1 MQKEKSAMAVNLKGR
16 SFLTLRDFTPGEI
29 RYLLDLGRDLKAK
42 RRNGVY
48 APALQGKH
56 IVLLFEKTST
66 RTRCSFE
73 VAATQ
78 EGAHVTFLDAG
89 SSQMGKKE
97 SLEDSARV
105 LGRFFDGI
113 EYRGYDQSAVEAL
126 AAFSGVPVWNGLTD
140 ADHPTQILADLMTIE
155 EHCAKPLNRVK
166 VVFPGDVRNN
176 MCYAWMIGAAKM
188 GVHFVGLGPEK
199 LAAEMDRQLLAATQA
214 EARENGGSVEITD
227 DPACLRGADVIYGD
241 IWASMGEEALIRER
255 AELLAPYRVTEE
267 TLRAAENPDVLYLHC
282 LPSFHDF
289 ETRLAGEWREKGVD
303 IREVTD
309 EVFRGKH
316 SVVFD
321 EAENRMHSIKA
332 VLVATIGG

>member
-1 MQKEKSAMAVNLKGR
+1 MAVNLKGK
-16 SFLTLRDFTPGEI
+16 SFLTLMDLTPEEI
-29 RYLLDLGRDLKAK
+29 RYLLDLGHDLKAK
-42 RRNGVY
+42 RRAHGKGQ
-48 APALQGKH
+48 ALKGKH

-78 EGAHVTFLDAG
+78 EGAHVTYLDAG

-97 SLEDSARV
+97 SLEDSAKV

-113 EYRGYDQSAVEAL
+113 EYRGYDQTVVEDL
-126 AAFSGVPVWNGLTD
+126 AKYSGVSVWNGLTD
-140 ADHPTQILADLMTIE
+140 TDHPTQILADMMTIE
-155 EHCAKPLNRVK
+155 EHCAKPLKDVK

-176 MCYAWMIGAAKM
+176 MCYAWMYGCAKM
-188 GVHFVGLGPEK
+188 GMHFVGLGPKE
-199 LAAEMDRQLLAATQA
+199 LVEGVDRTVMQNVQEVAAGTGATI
-214 EARENGGSVEITD
+214 EITSD
-227 DPACLRGADVIYGD
+227 MNTLIGADVIYGD
-241 IWASMGEEALIRER
+241 IWASMGEEELIPER
-255 AELLAPYRVTEE
+255 TKLLTPFRVTEE
-267 TLRAAENPDVLYLHC
+267 MLEKTGNPKVLYLHC

-289 ETRLAGEWREKGVD
+289 ETKMAKEWIEQGID

-332 VLVATIGG
+332 VLVATIGS

>member
-1 MQKEKSAMAVNLKGR
+1 MAVNLKGR
-16 SFLTLRDFTPGEI
+16 SFLTLEDFTPGEI
-29 RYLLDLGRDLKAK
+29 RYLLDLGHDLKAK
-42 RRNGVY
+42 RRAGISGHT
-48 APALQGKH
+48 LEGKH

-78 EGAHVTFLDAG
+78 EGAHVTYLDAG

-97 SLEDSARV
+97 SLEDSAKV

-113 EYRGYDQSAVEAL
+113 EYRGFAQKVVEDL
-126 AAFSGVPVWNGLTD
+126 AKYSGVPVWNGLTD
-140 ADHPTQILADLMTIE
+140 ADHPTQILADMMTIE
-155 EHCAKPLNRVK
+155 EHCAKPLREVK

-176 MCYAWMIGAAKM
+176 MCYAWMFGAAKM
-188 GVHFVGLGPEK
+188 GMHFVGLGPQE
-199 LAAEMDRQLLAATQA
+199 LAREMDDALVRRVQDIALGTGATI
-214 EARENGGSVEITD
+214 EITH
-227 DPACLRGADVIYGD
+227 DPACLKGADVIYGD
-241 IWASMGEEALIRER
+241 IWASMGEEDLIPKR
-255 AELLAPYRVTEE
+255 AELLSPYRVTEE
-267 TLRAAENPDVLYLHC
+267 TLKATGNPNVLYLHC

-289 ETRLAGEWREKGVD
+289 ETKLAKEWKDKGVD

-309 EVFRGKH
+309 EVFRSRH

-332 VLVATIGG
+332 VLVATIGK

>member
-1 MQKEKSAMAVNLKGR
+1 MAVNLKGK
-16 SFLTLRDFTPGEI
+16 SFLTLLDLTPQEI
-29 RYLLDLGRDLKAK
+29 RYLLDLGHDLKAK
-42 RRNGVY
+42 RRSGIY
-48 APALQGKH
+48 APALKGKH

-78 EGAHVTFLDAG
+78 EGAHVTYLDAG

-97 SLEDSARV
+97 SLEDSAKV

-113 EYRGYDQSAVEAL
+113 EYRGYEQKVVEDL
-126 AAFSGVPVWNGLTD
+126 ARWSGVPVWNGLTD
-140 ADHPTQILADLMTIE
+140 VDHPTQILADMMTIE
-155 EHCAKPLNRVK
+155 EHCHKPLRDVK

-176 MCYAWMIGAAKM
+176 MCYAWMYGCAKM
-188 GVHFVGLGPEK
+188 GMHFVGLGPK
-199 LAAEMDRQLLAATQA
+199 TLADGVDPNVMLRVRQVAQDTGATI
-214 EARENGGSVEITD
+214 EITD
-227 DPACLRGADVIYGD
+227 DENSLQGADVIYGD
-241 IWASMGEEALIRER
+241 IWASMGEEELIPQR
-255 AELLAPYRVTEE
+255 AKLLTPYRVTDK
-267 TLRAAENPDVLYLHC
+267 TLEKTGNPNVLYMHC

-289 ETRLAGEWREKGVD
+289 ETSTAKTWHDKGVD

-309 EVFRGKH
+309 EVFRGPH

-332 VLVATIGG
+332 VLVATMGCC

>member
-1 MQKEKSAMAVNLKGR
+1 MAVNLKGK
-16 SFLTLRDFTPGEI
+16 SFLTLNDLTPGEI
-29 RYLLDLGRDLKAK
+29 RYLLDLGHDLKAK
-42 RRNGVY
+42 RRAGICE
-48 APALQGKH
+48 PTLKGKH

-78 EGAHVTFLDAG
+78 EGAHVTFLDSG

-97 SLEDSARV
+97 SLEDSAKV

-113 EYRGYDQSAVEAL
+113 EYRGYDQQVVEDL
-126 AAFSGVPVWNGLTD
+126 AKWSGVPVWNGLTD
-140 ADHPTQILADLMTIE
+140 LDHPTQILADMMTIE
-155 EHCAKPLNRVK
+155 EHCAKPLKDVK

-176 MCYAWMIGAAKM
+176 MCYAWMYGCAKM
-188 GVHFVGLGPEK
+188 GMHFVGLGPEELVREVDPSV
-199 LAAEMDRQLLAATQA
+199 LAAAHDTA
-214 EARENGGSVEITD
+214 EKTGAKIEITSD
-227 DPACLRGADVIYGD
+227 KGSLQGADVIYGD
-241 IWASMGEEALIRER
+241 IWASMGEEALIPDR
-255 AELLAPYRVTEE
+255 AKLLSPFRVTEE
-267 TLRAAENPDVLYLHC
+267 TLRSTGNPNVLYMHC

-289 ETRLAGEWREKGVD
+289 ETKLAKEWQDKGVD

-309 EVFRGKH
+309 EVFRSRH

-332 VLVATIGG
+332 VLVATIGR

>member
-1 MQKEKSAMAVNLKGR
+1 MAVNLKGR
-16 SFLTLRDFTPGEI
+16 SFLTLQDFTPGEI
-29 RYLLDLGRDLKAK
+29 RYLLDLGHDLKAK
-42 RRNGVY
+42 RRAGICD
-48 APALQGKH
+48 PALKGKH

-73 VAATQ
+73 VAAPP
-78 EGAHVTFLDAG
+78 EAAHVTYLDAN

-97 SLEDSARV
+97 SLEASAKV

-113 EYRGYDQSAVEAL
+113 EYRGSEQSAVEDL
-126 AAFSGVPVWNGLTD
+126 ANYSGVPVWNGLTD
-140 ADHPTQILADLMTIE
+140 ADHPTQILADMMTIE
-155 EHCAKPLNRVK
+155 EHCHKPLNQVK

-188 GVHFVGLGPEK
+188 GMHFVALGPEQ
-199 LAAEMDRQLLAATQA
+199 LAKEMDKDLIQRVFAT
-214 EARENGGSVEITD
+214 ARENGGLIEITD
-227 DPACLRGADVIYGD
+227 NVKDLKGADVIYGD
-241 IWASMGEEALIRER
+241 IWASMGEEALIPER
-255 AELLAPYRVTEE
+255 AKLLSPFRVTEE
-267 TLRAAENPDVLYLHC
+267 TLAATGNPDVLYMHC

-289 ETRLAGEWREKGVD
+289 ETKLAKEWQDKGVD

-309 EVFRGKH
+309 EVFRSRH

-332 VLVATIGG
+332 VLVATIGK

>member
-1 MQKEKSAMAVNLKGR
+1 MAVNLKGR
-16 SFLTLRDFTPGEI
+16 SFLTLEDFTPAEI
-29 RYLLDLGRDLKAK
+29 RYLLDLGHDLKAK
-42 RRNGVY
+42 RRAGISGHT
-48 APALQGKH
+48 LEGKH

-78 EGAHVTFLDAG
+78 EGAHVTYLDAG

-97 SLEDSARV
+97 SLEDSAKV

-113 EYRGYDQSAVEAL
+113 EYRGFAQKVVEDL
-126 AAFSGVPVWNGLTD
+126 AKYSGVPVWNGLTD
-140 ADHPTQILADLMTIE
+140 ADHPTQILADMMTIE
-155 EHCAKPLNRVK
+155 EHCAKPLREVK

-176 MCYAWMIGAAKM
+176 MCYAWMFGAAKM
-188 GVHFVGLGPEK
+188 GMHFVGLGPQE
-199 LAAEMDRQLLAATQA
+199 LAREMDDALVRRVQDIALGTGATI
-214 EARENGGSVEITD
+214 EITH
-227 DPACLRGADVIYGD
+227 DPACLKGADVIYGD
-241 IWASMGEEALIRER
+241 IWASMGEEDLIPKR
-255 AELLAPYRVTEE
+255 AELLSPYRVTEE
-267 TLRAAENPDVLYLHC
+267 TLKATGNPNVLYLHC

-289 ETRLAGEWREKGVD
+289 ETKLAKEWKDKGVD

-309 EVFRGKH
+309 EVFRSRH

-332 VLVATIGG
+332 VLVATIGK

>member
-1 MQKEKSAMAVNLKGR
+1 MAVNLKGK
-16 SFLTLRDFTPGEI
+16 SFLTLNDLTPGEI
-29 RYLLDLGRDLKAK
+29 RYLLDLGHDLKAK
-42 RRNGVY
+42 RRAGICE
-48 APALQGKH
+48 PTLKGKH

-78 EGAHVTFLDAG
+78 EGAHVTFLDSG

-97 SLEDSARV
+97 SLEDSAKV

-113 EYRGYDQSAVEAL
+113 EYRGYDQQVVEDL
-126 AAFSGVPVWNGLTD
+126 AKWSGVPVWNGLTD
-140 ADHPTQILADLMTIE
+140 LDHPTQILADMMTIE
-155 EHCAKPLNRVK
+155 EHCAKPLKDVK

-176 MCYAWMIGAAKM
+176 MCYAWMYGCAKM
-188 GVHFVGLGPEK
+188 GMHFVGLGPEELVREVDPSV
-199 LAAEMDRQLLAATQA
+199 LAAAHDTA
-214 EARENGGSVEITD
+214 EKTGAKIEITSD
-227 DPACLRGADVIYGD
+227 KGSLQGADVIYGD
-241 IWASMGEEALIRER
+241 IWASMGEEALIPDR
-255 AELLAPYRVTEE
+255 AKLLSPFRVTEE
-267 TLRAAENPDVLYLHC
+267 TLRSTGNPNVLYMHC

-289 ETRLAGEWREKGVD
+289 ETKLAKEWKDKGVD

-309 EVFRGKH
+309 EVFCGRH

-332 VLVATIGG
+332 VLVATLA

>member
-1 MQKEKSAMAVNLKGR
+1 MAVNLKGR
-16 SFLTLRDFTPGEI
+16 SFLTLQDFTPEEI
-29 RYLLDLGRDLKAK
+29 RYLLDLGHDLKRK
-42 RRNGVY
+42 RRCGIH
-48 APALQGKH
+48 APTLKGKH

-78 EGAHVTFLDAG
+78 EGAHVTYLDAG

-97 SLEDSARV
+97 SLEDSAKV

-113 EYRGYDQSAVEAL
+113 EYRGYEQSVVEDL
-126 AAFSGVPVWNGLTD
+126 AKWSGVPVWNGLTD
-140 ADHPTQILADLMTIE
+140 ADHPTQILADMMTIE
-155 EHCAKPLNRVK
+155 EHCKKPLKEVK
-166 VVFPGDVRNN
+166 VAFPGDVRNN

-188 GVHFVGLGPEK
+188 GMRFTAIGPEK
-199 LAAEMDRQLLAATQA
+199 LCREVDPAIREAAFA
-214 EARENGGSVEITD
+214 EARRNGGLIEISDNLD
-227 DPACLRGADVIYGD
+227 DVKDADVIYGD
-241 IWASMGEEALIRER
+241 IWASMGEEDKMAER
-255 AELLAPYRVTEE
+255 AEMLSPYRVDQEVLQKTG
-267 TLRAAENPDVLYLHC
+267 NPNVLYLHC

-289 ETRLAGEWREKGVD
+289 ETRMAKEWREKGID

-332 VLVATIGG
+332 VLVATMA

>member
-1 MQKEKSAMAVNLKGR
+1 MAVNLKGR
-16 SFLTLRDFTPGEI
+16 SFLTLQDFTPAEI
-29 RYLLDLGRDLKAK
+29 RYLLDLGHDLKAK
-42 RRNGVY
+42 RRSGIH
-48 APALQGKH
+48 APTLKGKH

-78 EGAHVTFLDAG
+78 EGAHVTYLDAG

-97 SLEDSARV
+97 SLEDSAKV

-113 EYRGYDQSAVEAL
+113 EYRGYDQTAVEKL
-126 AAFSGVPVWNGLTD
+126 AEYSGVPVWNGLTD
-140 ADHPTQILADLMTIE
+140 ADHPTQILADMMTIE
-155 EHCAKPLNRVK
+155 EHCAKPLHQVK

-188 GVHFVGLGPEK
+188 GMHFVALGPES
-199 LAAEMDRQLLAATQA
+199 LAKEMDQRVVKETFAT
-214 EARENGGSVEITD
+214 ARETGGLIEITD
-227 DPACLRGADVIYGD
+227 DVNSLKDADVIYGD
-241 IWASMGEEALIRER
+241 IWASMGEEDLIPQR
-255 AELLAPYRVTEE
+255 AKLLSPYRVTEE
-267 TLRAAENPDVLYLHC
+267 TLKATNNPNVLYLHC

-289 ETRLAGEWREKGVD
+289 ETGMAKEWKEKGVD
-303 IREVTD
+303 IREVED
-309 EVFRGKH
+309 SVFRGKH

-332 VLVATIGG
+332 VLVATIGR

>member
-1 MQKEKSAMAVNLKGR
+1 MAVNLKGR
-16 SFLTLRDFTPGEI
+16 SFLTLNDFAPCEI
-29 RYLLDLGRDLKAK
+29 RYLLDLGHDLKAK
-42 RRNGVY
+42 RRAGI
-48 APALQGKH
+48 PGKTLEGKH

-78 EGAHVTFLDAG
+78 EGAHVTYLDAG

-97 SLEDSARV
+97 SLEDSAKV

-113 EYRGYDQSAVEAL
+113 EYRGFDQQAVVDL
-126 AAFSGVPVWNGLTD
+126 AKYSGVPVWNGLTD
-140 ADHPTQILADLMTIE
+140 ADHPTQILADMMTIE
-155 EHCAKPLNRVK
+155 EHCHKPLNQVK

-188 GVHFVGLGPEK
+188 GMHFVGLGPKELVK
-199 LAAEMDRQLLAATQA
+199 EMDQA
-214 EARENGGSVEITD
+214 LVERVMAIARGTGAVIEITD
-227 DPACLRGADVIYGD
+227 DRSCLQGADVIYGD
-241 IWASMGEEALIRER
+241 IWASMGEEDLIPKRT
-255 AELLAPYRVTEE
+255 ELLSPFRVTEE
-267 TLRAAENPDVLYLHC
+267 TIKATGNPEVLYLHC

-289 ETRLAGEWREKGVD
+289 ETKLAKEWKDKGVD

-309 EVFRGKH
+309 EVFRSRH

-332 VLVATIGG
+332 VLVATIGR